1 MALERERKT
10 KARNDLETNEEN
22 RAEPCI
28 TQNSFRFGFFLL
40 VFFFLVL
47 SSYSGVGFSPFSVH
61 QLPTWLPNFAAHADG
76 LSILCR
82 VEIGSPCSRTLE
94 KRVEACENSVTTQ

>member
-1 MALERERKT
+1 MYYAKLV
-10 KARNDLETNEEN
+10 
-22 RAEPCI
+22 
-28 TQNSFRFGFFLL
+28 SVRFFF
-40 VFFFLVL
+40 VGVFFLVL

-94 KRVEACENSVTTQ
+94 KRIEACENSVTTQ